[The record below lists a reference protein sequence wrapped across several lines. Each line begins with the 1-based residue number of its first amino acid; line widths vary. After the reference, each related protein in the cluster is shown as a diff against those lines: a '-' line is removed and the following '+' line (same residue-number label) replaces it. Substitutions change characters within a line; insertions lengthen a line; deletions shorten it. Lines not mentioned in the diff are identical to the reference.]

1 MIIMKLPKIE
11 KLIIKYVT
19 NSITAAEL
27 DELSIW
33 IKEPENEQVF
43 CEYVKVN
50 YAIDYNM
57 SQFDTNKT
65 EKVLLKKIKEDS
77 NVLYRI
83 SIRSVFKYVAIFIGI
98 IGITFFF
105 QNGDDTIQELK
116 ISDEA
121 ITIKLDNGNIEVI
134 TTTGEKR
141 ILDKKG
147 RIVGIQS
154 GIELN
159 YQNKNNS
166 QTPLPS
172 LFSNKKEKL
181 AYNELTVPYGKKF
194 QIVLS
199 DGTEVFLNA
208 GTSFK
213 YPVKFI
219 NGTKRQVYLLSG
231 EAYFDVTKDTN
242 DPFIVNTNEMCIRVL
257 GTEFNVSSYP
267 EDPTISTVLVEGY
280 VSLFGKN
287 EVYNDDETSFLK
299 PGYMANWNKS
309 NKEISINLVDTSLYT
324 SWKNGKLIFKNLQF
338 KNIVKKLERHYNVS
352 IINNN
357 KKLGEQYYN
366 ATFDIETI
374 EQVLKSFNKS
384 FEIMYTIE
392 NNKIIIN

>member
-1 MIIMKLPKIE
+1 MKLPEIE
-11 KLIIKYVT
+11 KLIIKYVA
-19 NSITAAEL
+19 NSITADEL

-43 CEYVKVN
+43 CKYVKVN
-50 YAIDYNM
+50 YAIDYHM

-65 EKVLLKKIKEDS
+65 KKLLLKKIKEDS
-77 NVLYRI
+77 NILYRI
-83 SIRSVFKYVAIFIGI
+83 RILSVFKYAAIFIAI

-105 QNGDDTIQELK
+105 QNEDDAIQELK

-134 TTTGEKR
+134 KTTGEKR

-147 RIVGIQS
+147 RVVGIQS
-154 GIELN
+154 GSELN
-159 YQNKNNS
+159 YKNNS
-166 QTPLPS
+166 QTPSPS
-172 LFSNKKEKL
+172 LFNNKKEKL
-181 AYNELTVPYGKKF
+181 VYNELTVPYGKKF

-219 NGTKRQVYLLSG
+219 NGKKRQVYLLSG
-231 EAYFDVTKDTN
+231 EAYFDVTKDTKH
-242 DPFIVNTNEMCIRVL
+242 PFIVNTDEMCIRVL

-287 EVYNDDETSFLK
+287 EVYNDDETSLLES
-299 PGYMANWNKS
+299 GHMANWNKS

-357 KKLGEQYYN
+357 KKLSEQYYN
-366 ATFDIETI
+366 ATFDIETV

>member
-1 MIIMKLPKIE
+1 MKLPKIE

-19 NSITAAEL
+19 NSVTAVEL

-33 IKEPENEQVF
+33 LKEPENQQVF

-65 EKVLLKKIKEDS
+65 EKLLLKKIKEDS

-83 SIRSVFKYVAIFIGI
+83 RIRSVFKYVAIFISI

-105 QNGDDTIQELK
+105 QNGDDTIQELE

-121 ITIKLDNGNIEVI
+121 ITIKLDNGNIEVL
-134 TTTGEKR
+134 TAAGEKK
-141 ILDKKG
+141 IVDKEG
-147 RIVGIQS
+147 RIVGFQRGS
-154 GIELN
+154 KLN
-159 YQNKNNS
+159 YQKNNNL
-166 QTPLPS
+166 QTTSPS

-194 QIVLS
+194 QITLS

-219 NGTKRQVYLLSG
+219 NGTKRQVYLLNG
-231 EAYFDVTKDTN
+231 EAYFDVTKDSN
-242 DPFIVNTNEMCIRVL
+242 HPFIVNMNEMCIRVL

-267 EDPTISTVLVEGY
+267 EDPIITTVLVEGS

-287 EVYNDDETSFLK
+287 EVYNDDETSLLK
-299 PGYMANWNKS
+299 PGHMADWNKS
-309 NKEISINLVDTSLYT
+309 NKEISINSVDTSLYT
-324 SWKNGKLIFKNLQF
+324 SWKNGKLIFKNIQF

-357 KKLGEQYYN
+357 KELGEQYYN
-366 ATFDIETI
+366 ASFDIETI
-374 EQVLKSFNKS
+374 EEVLKSFNKS
-384 FEIMYTIE
+384 YEIMYTIE